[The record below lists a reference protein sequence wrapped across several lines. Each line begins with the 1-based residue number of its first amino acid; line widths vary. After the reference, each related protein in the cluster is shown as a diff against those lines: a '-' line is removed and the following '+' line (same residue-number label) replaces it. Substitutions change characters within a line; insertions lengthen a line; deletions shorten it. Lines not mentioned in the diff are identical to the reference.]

1 MRRMLRAARELMTA
15 VLAVFVRGYQ
25 LFISPWMP
33 MACRFRPTCS
43 EYMLR
48 AIRKKG
54 PVRGLLLGI
63 YRVLRCNP
71 LCEGG
76 YDPVE

>member
-1 MRRMLRAARELMTA
+1 MKRVLRATSGLLTA
-15 VLAVFVRGYQ
+15 VLSGVVRGYQ
-25 LFISPWMP
+25 LCISPLLP
-33 MACRFRPTCS
+33 VACRFTPTCS
-43 EYMLR
+43 EYMIE

-54 PVRGLLLGI
+54 PLRGLLLGI